1 MKLKLRPQGGTME
14 YTFRQLDDL
23 VLHLKGL
30 VLVRKIRQGQGADA
44 NELAMYN
51 TEISRVRDRLAQIAR
66 PEGARAAA
74 A

>member
-1 MKLKLRPQGGTME
+1 MKLKLPPQGGTMQS
-14 YTFRQLDDL
+14 TFRQLDDV

-51 TEISRVRDRLAQIAR
+51 TEIDQVRQRLAQIAR
-66 PEGARAAA
+66 PEGARVAA
-74 A
+74 

>member
-1 MKLKLRPQGGTME
+1 MQP
-14 YTFRQLDDL
+14 TFRQLDDL
-23 VLHLKGL
+23 VLDLKGL

-51 TEISRVRDRLAQIAR
+51 TEIDQVRERLAQTAR

-74 A
+74 